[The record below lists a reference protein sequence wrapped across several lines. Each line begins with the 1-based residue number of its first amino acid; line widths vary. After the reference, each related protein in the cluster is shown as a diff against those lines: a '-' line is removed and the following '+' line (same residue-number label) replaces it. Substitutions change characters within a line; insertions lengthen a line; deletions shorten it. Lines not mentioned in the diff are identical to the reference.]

1 MEPNGIYLNACMEIW
16 GVSGIQYYDIESDDM
31 DQEWDESV
39 SEFKDR
45 VHKKVDEIFDEIEKN
60 EKQRKNKYDKQKL

>member
-1 MEPNGIYLNACMEIW
+1 MEPNEIYLNACMEIW

-31 DQEWDESV
+31 DREWDESV

-60 EKQRKNKYDKQKL
+60 EKERKHL

>member
-16 GVSGIQYYDIESDDM
+16 GVSGAQYYDVESDDM

-39 SEFKDR
+39 SEFRSR

-60 EKQRKNKYDKQKL
+60 ERQRKDKHDRQNL

>member
-1 MEPNGIYLNACMEIW
+1 MEPNGLYLNACMEIW
-16 GVSGIQYYDIESDDM
+16 GVGGVQYYDIESDDM

-60 EKQRKNKYDKQKL
+60 EKERKHL

>member
-16 GVSGIQYYDIESDDM
+16 GVSGVQYYDIESDDM

-39 SEFKDR
+39 SEFRDR
-45 VHKKVDEIFDEIEKN
+45 VRKKVDEIFDEIEN
-60 EKQRKNKYDKQKL
+60 HESERNK